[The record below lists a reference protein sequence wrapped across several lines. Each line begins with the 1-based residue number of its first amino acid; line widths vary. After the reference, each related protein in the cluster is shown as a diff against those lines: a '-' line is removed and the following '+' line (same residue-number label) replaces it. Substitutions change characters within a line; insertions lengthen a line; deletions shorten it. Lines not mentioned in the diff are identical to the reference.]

1 MGKRIVN
8 HVQEAPSPRQ
18 AKSKEEHTEHTI
30 VLKLLTKITDKDKV
44 LKATREKNDK

>member
-1 MGKRIVN
+1 MGKEIVSE
-8 HVQEAPSPRQ
+8 VQEPQSPR
-18 AKSKEEHTEHTI
+18 KDKPKEEHTEHTI